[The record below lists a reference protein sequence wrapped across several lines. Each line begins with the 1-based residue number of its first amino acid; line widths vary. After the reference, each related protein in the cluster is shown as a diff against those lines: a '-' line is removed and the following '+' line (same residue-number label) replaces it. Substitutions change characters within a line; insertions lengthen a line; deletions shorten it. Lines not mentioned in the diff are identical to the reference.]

1 MRRRLDLFHRLLHL
15 EIVTKLKNLDPSL
28 QLRGVFFSLLSIEDR
43 LRQRQRRRRRRRR
56 RLRQKNVVLT
66 SQRRQNDKRSVT
78 VRANVFEVFKK
89 VLSSKLYLYEK
100 FDLNVTYW

>member
-1 MRRRLDLFHRLLHL
+1 MPKVVVNVNDDDD
-15 EIVTKLKNLDPSL
+15 VDVDVCDK
-28 QLRGVFFSLLSIEDR
+28 
-43 LRQRQRRRRRRRR
+43 
-56 RLRQKNVVLT
+56 KNVVLT
-66 SQRRQNDKRSVT
+66 SQRRQNDKRSAK